1 MKCMDMIKLYNV
13 HALVHL
19 SDDASHFGALENIF
33 HFTYETF
40 LHYLSLNIFL
50 NVKFVRY
57 SVFCLSLQIYNE
69 NTDDIKIILLLNV
82 YLTCNDYIKMRGGS
96 VYFS

>member
-1 MKCMDMIKLYNV
+1 MSCFCQLGFISS
-13 HALVHL
+13 L
-19 SDDASHFGALENIF
+19 SVIEFF
-33 HFTYETF
+33 
-40 LHYLSLNIFL
+40 FL

-82 YLTCNDYIKMRGGS
+82 YLTCNDYINMRGGS

>member
-1 MKCMDMIKLYNV
+1 MDMIKLYNV

-19 SDDASHFGALENIF
+19 ADDASQFGALENIF

-40 LHYLSLNIFL
+40 LHYLSLKFFL

-57 SVFCLSLQIYNE
+57 SVHKNVSGKFLGVHLHIDYMQHLSFHSTRNE
-69 NTDDIKIILLLNV
+69 SQ
-82 YLTCNDYIKMRGGS
+82 LTKA
-96 VYFS
+96 